1 MSPLHKDL
9 NNLSKPKAL
18 WHPSGRYISED
29 SNIKCFMRSVNED
42 FNLAIESYKELYDWS
57 IENYSDFWSHW
68 WKRGGFISSHP
79 PSQTVTEH
87 KSIAELPRWF
97 VGARLNF
104 AENLLRFRD
113 ESPAI
118 IALSEGVTTPFR
130 QTYRE
135 LYESSQQWAR
145 ALRRAGVKEGTRVAG
160 YLPNGCAAVHAMLGA
175 TTLGGVW
182 CSASPDF
189 GVTGVLDRLQQV
201 QPEVLVS
208 VEAVIYNGKVHDH
221 LDKLRR
227 VAASLPSLK
236 LVIVVPFVHPA
247 GEVDISNVPHAVLSE
262 DFLTSVTTDEVVSFA
277 QVAFDAPLFIM
288 FSSGTTG
295 APKCIVHGVGGTLIQ
310 ITKEHQLH
318 CDLRRDDVVTYYTTT
333 GWMMWQWLVT
343 ALHSGCSVLL
353 YDGSPLLPHPA
364 TLFDLVDA
372 YGITVLGTGAKWLA
386 VLESKGVAPVTTH
399 DLGSLR
405 CILST
410 GSPLTEASYSYVY
423 TSVKQDLLLGSI
435 SGGTDIISCFM
446 GSCGLLPVYP
456 GEVQCP
462 LLGMAIQVWGS
473 EGQRVWDEAGE
484 LVCTQPFP
492 SMPTHFWGDVGHA
505 AYTRAYFT
513 RYPGVWTQGDYCVQS
528 SHTHGLVMLGR
539 SDGVLNPCGVR
550 FGSAEIYAVVEG
562 FVEVEDSV
570 CVGQRRARDGEER
583 VVLFLKLRQQQQE
596 EQLPQQQLSA
606 DLKKKIASAI
616 RERLSAR
623 HVPAVML
630 PVACTSTCLTCRAG
644 SDLYRDLPDLQGWQ

>member
-9 NNLSKPKAL
+9 NNISKPKAL
-18 WHPSGRYISED
+18 WHPSGRYISEG

-87 KSIAELPRWF
+87 KSIAELPKWF

-130 QTYRE
+130 QTYCE
-135 LYESSQQWAR
+135 LYESSQQWAK

-208 VEAVIYNGKVHDH
+208 VEAVIFNGKVDDH

-236 LVIVVPFVHPA
+236 LVIVVPIVHPA

-262 DFLTSVTTDEVVSFA
+262 DFLTSVTTDEVVPFA

-295 APKCIVHGVGGTLIQ
+295 APKCIVHGVG
-310 ITKEHQLH
+310 
-318 CDLRRDDVVTYYTTT
+318 
-333 GWMMWQWLVT
+333 
-343 ALHSGCSVLL
+343 
-353 YDGSPLLPHPA
+353 
-364 TLFDLVDA
+364 
-372 YGITVLGTGAKWLA
+372 
-386 VLESKGVAPVTTH
+386 
-399 DLGSLR
+399 
-405 CILST
+405 
-410 GSPLTEASYSYVY
+410 
-423 TSVKQDLLLGSI
+423 
-435 SGGTDIISCFM
+435 
-446 GSCGLLPVYP
+446 
-456 GEVQCP
+456 
-462 LLGMAIQVWGS
+462 
-473 EGQRVWDEAGE
+473 
-484 LVCTQPFP
+484 
-492 SMPTHFWGDVGHA
+492 
-505 AYTRAYFT
+505 
-513 RYPGVWTQGDYCVQS
+513 
-528 SHTHGLVMLGR
+528 
-539 SDGVLNPCGVR
+539 
-550 FGSAEIYAVVEG
+550 
-562 FVEVEDSV
+562 
-570 CVGQRRARDGEER
+570 
-583 VVLFLKLRQQQQE
+583 
-596 EQLPQQQLSA
+596 
-606 DLKKKIASAI
+606 
-616 RERLSAR
+616 
-623 HVPAVML
+623 
-630 PVACTSTCLTCRAG
+630 
-644 SDLYRDLPDLQGWQ
+644 